1 MNDRRCCAVLISA
14 LVVLIYEIFC
24 VNSLYI
30 LVLRLYM
37 FVTWNQFHKMYS
49 TSELL
54 CVSLRLNTVVCMVE
68 NVASHCIGGKTC

>member
-1 MNDRRCCAVLISA
+1 
-14 LVVLIYEIFC
+14 
-24 VNSLYI
+24 
-30 LVLRLYM
+30 M
-37 FVTWNQFHKMYS
+37 FVIWNQFHKMYS